1 MHLWLEEPLTSSCS
15 YALCEM
21 TTLSLHILEGKNGMC
36 YDAKD
41 LTNVKDAF

>member
-21 TTLSLHILEGKNGMC
+21 TTLSPHILEGKNGMC